1 MFFPAER
8 VRLIASTI
16 NRRLSHQRF
25 YALDTPEIIIA
36 DSAGFAKTNYED
48 QVLLILTA
56 TKKNRRDGRAH
67 EPLEADITNLFNIK
81 RIKEGIASMD

>member
-1 MFFPAER
+1 MFNTKYVGVSAE
-8 VRLIASTI
+8 V
-16 NRRLSHQRF
+16 NV
-25 YALDTPEIIIA
+25 YTPEIIIA
-36 DSAGFAKTNYED
+36 DSAGFENNYED

-56 TKKNRRDGRAH
+56 TKKNRRDGRVH

>member
-1 MFFPAER
+1 MFNTKYVGLSAE
-8 VRLIASTI
+8 V
-16 NRRLSHQRF
+16 NV
-25 YALDTPEIIIA
+25 YTPEIIIA
-36 DSAGFAKTNYED
+36 DSAGFAKKNYED

-67 EPLEADITNLFNIK
+67 EPLEADITNLFNNTK

>member
-1 MFFPAER
+1 MNFFNTKYVGVSAE
-8 VRLIASTI
+8 V
-16 NRRLSHQRF
+16 NV
-25 YALDTPEIIIA
+25 YTPEIIIA
-36 DSAGFAKTNYED
+36 DSAGFEKISED

-56 TKKNRRDGRAH
+56 TKKNRRDGRVH

>member
-1 MFFPAER
+1 M
-8 VRLIASTI
+8 V
-16 NRRLSHQRF
+16 NV
-25 YALDTPEIIIA
+25 YTPEIIIA
-36 DSAGFAKTNYED
+36 DSAGFEKISED

-56 TKKNRRDGRAH
+56 TKKNRKDGRVH

>member
-1 MFFPAER
+1 MNFFNTKYVGVSA
-8 VRLIASTI
+8 VV
-16 NRRLSHQRF
+16 NV
-25 YALDTPEIIIA
+25 YTPEIIIA
-36 DSAGFAKTNYED
+36 DSAGFEKNYED

-56 TKKNRRDGRAH
+56 TKKNRRDGRVH

>member
-1 MFFPAER
+1 MNFFNTKYVGVSAE
-8 VRLIASTI
+8 V
-16 NRRLSHQRF
+16 NV
-25 YALDTPEIIIA
+25 YTPEIIIA
-36 DSAGFAKTNYED
+36 DSAGFEKTYED

-67 EPLEADITNLFNIK
+67 EPLEADITNLFNTK

>member
-1 MFFPAER
+1 MFNTKYVGVSAE
-8 VRLIASTI
+8 V
-16 NRRLSHQRF
+16 NV
-25 YALDTPEIIIA
+25 YTPEIIIA
-36 DSAGFAKTNYED
+36 DSAGFEKISED

-67 EPLEADITNLFNIK
+67 EPLEADITNLFNNTK

>member
-1 MFFPAER
+1 MFNTKYVGVSA
-8 VRLIASTI
+8 VV
-16 NRRLSHQRF
+16 NV
-25 YALDTPEIIIA
+25 YTPEIIIA
-36 DSAGFAKTNYED
+36 DSAGFEKISED

-56 TKKNRRDGRAH
+56 TKKNRRDGRVH

>member
-1 MFFPAER
+1 MFNTKY
-8 VRLIASTI
+8 VGVSASV
-16 NRRLSHQRF
+16 NV
-25 YALDTPEIIIA
+25 YTPEMIIA
-36 DSAGFAKTNYED
+36 DSAGFEKNYED

-56 TKKNRRDGRAH
+56 TKKNRRDGRVH

>member
-1 MFFPAER
+1 MFNTKYVGVSAE
-8 VRLIASTI
+8 V
-16 NRRLSHQRF
+16 NV
-25 YALDTPEIIIA
+25 YTPEIIIA
-36 DSAGFAKTNYED
+36 DSAGFEKNYED

-56 TKKNRRDGRAH
+56 TKKNRRDGRVH

>member
-1 MFFPAER
+1 M
-8 VRLIASTI
+8 
-16 NRRLSHQRF
+16 
-25 YALDTPEIIIA
+25 YTPEIIVA
-36 DSAGFAKTNYED
+36 DED

-56 TKKNRRDGRAH
+56 TKKNRRDGRVH

>member
-1 MFFPAER
+1 MFNTKYVGLSAE
-8 VRLIASTI
+8 V
-16 NRRLSHQRF
+16 NV
-25 YALDTPEIIIA
+25 YTPEIIIA
-36 DSAGFAKTNYED
+36 DSAGFEKNYED

-56 TKKNRRDGRAH
+56 TKKNRRDGRVH

>member
-1 MFFPAER
+1 MNFFNTKYVGVSAE
-8 VRLIASTI
+8 V
-16 NRRLSHQRF
+16 NV
-25 YALDTPEIIIA
+25 YTPEIIIA
-36 DSAGFAKTNYED
+36 DSAGFEKIYED

-67 EPLEADITNLFNIK
+67 EPLEADITNLFNTK

>member
-1 MFFPAER
+1 MNFFNTKYVGVSAE
-8 VRLIASTI
+8 V
-16 NRRLSHQRF
+16 NV
-25 YALDTPEIIIA
+25 YTPEIIIA
-36 DSAGFAKTNYED
+36 DSAGFEKNYED

-56 TKKNRRDGRAH
+56 TKKNRRDGRVH

>member
-1 MFFPAER
+1 MFNTKYVGVSAE
-8 VRLIASTI
+8 V
-16 NRRLSHQRF
+16 NV
-25 YALDTPEIIIA
+25 YTPEIIIA
-36 DSAGFAKTNYED
+36 DSAGFEKNYED

-56 TKKNRRDGRAH
+56 TKKNRRDGRFH

>member
-1 MFFPAER
+1 MFNTKYVGVSAE
-8 VRLIASTI
+8 V
-16 NRRLSHQRF
+16 NV
-25 YALDTPEIIIA
+25 YTPEIIIA
-36 DSAGFAKTNYED
+36 DSAGFEKISED

-56 TKKNRRDGRAH
+56 TKKNRRDGRVH

>member
-1 MFFPAER
+1 MNFFNTKYVGVSAE
-8 VRLIASTI
+8 V
-16 NRRLSHQRF
+16 NV
-25 YALDTPEIIIA
+25 YTPEIIIA
-36 DSAGFAKTNYED
+36 DSAGLEKNYED

-56 TKKNRRDGRAH
+56 TKKNRRDGRVH